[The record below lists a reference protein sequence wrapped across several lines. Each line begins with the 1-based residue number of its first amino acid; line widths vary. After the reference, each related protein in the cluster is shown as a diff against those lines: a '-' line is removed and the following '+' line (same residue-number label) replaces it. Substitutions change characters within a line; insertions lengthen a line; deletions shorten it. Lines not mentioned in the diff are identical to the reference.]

1 LIIGQLTRK
10 AYQCGL
16 HQIDNSDRF
25 SAFERDSMSKDE
37 LDEWRR
43 VWWFIYC
50 LDSYSN
56 ITAATPFV
64 VENDSVKTALVAS
77 VPNRPGWP
85 IGWPMGR

>member
-1 LIIGQLTRK
+1 MFITQALLAFYSFHQYPGNEAWTRIGQLTRK

-25 SAFERDSMSKDE
+25 SAFERDSMTKDE

-50 LDSYSN
+50 LD
-56 ITAATPFV
+56 
-64 VENDSVKTALVAS
+64 
-77 VPNRPGWP
+77 
-85 IGWPMGR
+85 